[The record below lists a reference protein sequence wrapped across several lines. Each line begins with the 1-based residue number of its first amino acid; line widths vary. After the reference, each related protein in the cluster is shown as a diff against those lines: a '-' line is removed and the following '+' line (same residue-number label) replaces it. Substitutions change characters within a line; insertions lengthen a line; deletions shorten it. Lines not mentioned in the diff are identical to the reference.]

1 MDSIFRKEEEV
12 LKKAREILEMGIIE
26 TQKDEVLYK
35 ELFMEFKSLLAQTK
49 RVVKMSDIIGA
60 DLIDRYHSLDE
71 VSKIDFLTN
80 LYNRRFFNELL
91 IREWKICARDKYFL
105 SVLMLDVDKFK
116 DYNDTY
122 GHIQGDECLKLISK
136 CLKKIINRP
145 RDIVIRYGGEEFV
158 VLMPETDLEEAKY
171 TAENIRLEVEKL
183 QILHEG
189 FENYGVVTISIGI
202 AATIPSEKIS
212 PESLLYRADVA
223 LYRAKE
229 NGRNRIS
236 V

>member
-12 LKKAREILEMGIIE
+12 LQKAQEILKAGLVE
-26 TQKDEVLYK
+26 TPKDEMLYR
-35 ELFMEFKSLLAQTK
+35 ELLTQFENLLDQTK

-91 IREWKICARDKYFL
+91 IREWKICMRDKCSL
-105 SVLMLDVDKFK
+105 SVLMLDIDKFK

-136 CLKKIINRP
+136 CLRKIINSP
-145 RDIVIRYGGEEFV
+145 RDIVIRYGGEEFI
-158 VLMPETDLEEAKY
+158 VLMPEADLEEAKY

-189 FENYGVVTISIGI
+189 FQSYGVVTVSIGI
-202 AATIPSEKIS
+202 AATIPSERIS
-212 PESLLYRADVA
+212 PENLVYRADEA